1 MIGRFEENH
10 IYNEDCYKAI
20 KDIPDKSIDCIYTD
34 IPYITSFHG
43 GGCLSDVAINTKKEI
58 ANFKDGIDYE
68 ILKDFVRICKHINI
82 FIWCSKDQIF
92 DIMNFFEPYHP
103 NFNLLTWTKT
113 NPIPFGSSIWLSD
126 IEYCLHFCK
135 DINYNIGSEYKS
147 KNFTSAI
154 NQKDKNKFNHPTI
167 KPLKMVKN
175 HLLNVT
181 QPNDIVADFF
191 MGSGTTCVACKD
203 IGRKY
208 LGFEIDPKWFKVAQ
222 DRLNKVDANGQQS
235 MFLV

>member
-1 MIGRFEENH
+1 
-10 IYNEDCYKAI
+10 
-20 KDIPDKSIDCIYTD
+20 
-34 IPYITSFHG
+34 
-43 GGCLSDVAINTKKEI
+43 
-58 ANFKDGIDYE
+58 
-68 ILKDFVRICKHINI
+68 
-82 FIWCSKDQIF
+82 
-92 DIMNFFEPYHP
+92 MNFFEPYHT

-113 NPIPFGSSIWLSD
+113 NPVPFGSSIWLSD

-135 DINYNIGSEYKS
+135 DINYNIGSEYKL